1 MGVLLCLFA
10 IYNMY
15 NICKLWNTDDAPLVR
30 FLLVLVEWLIIGY
43 SLAIYPDF
51 ATLSHA
57 IAYKIF

>member
-1 MGVLLCLFA
+1 
-10 IYNMY
+10 MY